1 MDACSRSSNECLSPA
16 PAIRRKDL
24 NSPGYSEIAHDIPP
38 SEEIVMVSI
47 ERIGGFR
54 GPTLT
59 QLYLLVEGLVSKSLR
74 RLPGQG
80 V

>member
-47 ERIGGFR
+47 ERIGGISRADFDAVV
-54 GPTLT
+54 PL
-59 QLYLLVEGLVSKSLR
+59 S
-74 RLPGQG
+74 
-80 V
+80 